1 MSLLE
6 AFVTGDDAVTA
17 RLTGLPDKM
26 RAALTAAMQRQ
37 WFKVQAAVVTGKLS
51 GDPLHRRT
59 GVLASSIN
67 VGGTGTA
74 SKYEDLGAQIIARIG
89 TKVRYGKVHEDG
101 GTFQIP
107 AHERR
112 LTQVFGK
119 PVSERTITVSAHT
132 ATFAQRSFL
141 RSTLRDLGD
150 QIKEDIRRSI
160 GEAVRG
166 G

>member
-1 MSLLE
+1 MI
-6 AFVTGDDAVTA
+6 AGTVTGDDLVVA
-17 RLTGLPDKM
+17 RLAGLPDKM
-26 RAALTAAMQRQ
+26 RERLTDAMKRQ

-67 VGGTGTA
+67 VGGSDTA
-74 SKYEDLGAQIIARIG
+74 TTFDDQPAQIIARIG

-112 LTQVFGK
+112 LTQVFGRAIE
-119 PVSERTITVSAHT
+119 ERTVSVRAHT
-132 ATFAQRSFL
+132 ATFPQRSFL

-150 QIKEDIRRSI
+150 QIKDDIRQAI
-160 GEAVRG
+160 AQAVAGR
-166 G
+166 